1 MIANDLIN
9 KSQNKNYKFIKKNY
23 LIQGTVLFS

>member
-9 KSQNKNYKFIKKNY
+9 KSQNKSAQTNTIFIMKKRNNK
-23 LIQGTVLFS
+23 